1 MAFPVII
8 PLAIGALIL
17 GGCVKAVSEARKSRP
32 LASLEGSEWAPQNTG
47 NLEQFIAFKQDGEIV
62 GYGGCNNF
70 FGQYTQD
77 GTKLKIGALAST
89 KKYCQDVMDA
99 EAEFIQILQAAR
111 VADGTH
117 KDLKL
122 YGSDGEVLIELQR
135 RDWD

>member
-1 MAFPVII
+1 
-8 PLAIGALIL
+8 
-17 GGCVKAVSEARKSRP
+17 
-32 LASLEGSEWAPQNTG
+32 
-47 NLEQFIAFKQDGEIV
+47 
-62 GYGGCNNF
+62 
-70 FGQYTQD
+70 
-77 GTKLKIGALAST
+77 
-89 KKYCQDVMDA
+89 MDA